1 MFRILM
7 MATRYIGINPATRI
21 HWMMDVI
28 WCKIELD
35 FTQDEINQDGFGEPA
50 GWCSE
55 YKREEVHKR

>member
-1 MFRILM
+1 
-7 MATRYIGINPATRI
+7 
-21 HWMMDVI
+21 MMDVI